1 MTATAI
7 LRGGVPPVP
16 MISAVEA
23 YVAGFALRENA
34 MEIPY
39 ASNAGVLVNMAQRV
53 THNHAGD
60 PWCAS
65 ECHLVGVTVFGDRWP
80 LPRTGSTN
88 EMGQWA
94 LAHGIIRY
102 TPSLYELLI
111 QHGALDARAHPRERY
126 VQPFQRGDIFG
137 LYSPRK
143 RRYHHVGLITDVE
156 TELLRTREGN
166 TVPPAAQRTATEEQ
180 SRDGQGNY
188 PSSKLLS
195 LPLCAMRWVDLLH
208 D

>member
-1 MTATAI
+1 MSAAPEN
-7 LRGGVPPVP
+7 RGGASPAP

-39 ASNAGVLVNMAQRV
+39 ASNNGVLVNMAQRI
-53 THNHAGD
+53 TGNKPPD
-60 PWCAS
+60 PWCMS
-65 ECHLVGVTVFGDRWP
+65 ECHLVGVTVFGARWP

-88 EMGQWA
+88 AMGQWA
-94 LAHGIIRY
+94 LAHDIASY
-102 TPSLYELLI
+102 TPALYALLL
-111 QHGALDARAHPRERY
+111 QHGVLNATAHPKERY
-126 VQPFQRGDIFG
+126 VRPFERGDIFL
-137 LYSPRK
+137 LYSPAK
-143 RRYHHVGLITDVE
+143 RRYHHAGLVTAVE
-156 TELLRTREGN
+156 ATMLRTREGN
-166 TVPPAAQRTATEEQ
+166 TVPPAKQRTATEAE
-180 SRDGQGNY
+180 SREGQGNY